1 MFKILKSK
9 LFRQAFLLLLCIFFF
24 ETIAEFFYFHW
35 EYWWYDVTLHFFG
48 GVCVSMAFLSF
59 WYYLFNL
66 SIEKRE
72 RVILFAFIGVLTVG
86 VLWEIMEIYTGATSF
101 ADGIFYVR
109 DTVSDLLLDTSGGFF
124 GTLYS
129 MSMINKNR

>member
-1 MFKILKSK
+1 
-9 LFRQAFLLLLCIFFF
+9 
-24 ETIAEFFYFHW
+24 
-35 EYWWYDVTLHFFG
+35 
-48 GVCVSMAFLSF
+48 MAFLSF